1 MSNIKLKAIF
11 YAYSNNALDHLA
23 PYAFMCRKKNI
34 PCIVIYGE
42 DFVKLKLTPK
52 DNIAKIFEDHNID
65 TYNLTSFKKQ
75 GFLQNIFSYIWF
87 LAYMIIK
94 SHVVPGF
101 FKNKIKGLVNRIFNR
116 LDVEQIGKNTAK
128 MLLQDTEKAF
138 VFTDSWSTNKKI
150 QNGFLSYTKGKA
162 TIISTSHLPWHFQ
175 HPLSA
180 PNPSFCEDIALV
192 SNHWEAK
199 AKNFIDRKEI
209 TGTLRYSKQWLTVL
223 DEYGDETLPNI
234 DFKKKIL
241 ILGHTELHTSDWNRM
256 LNLLTKLT
264 KREDIKLCVLPHV
277 RGMSNIEPPKELKN
291 VWDKKSSLDVA
302 VKKADIVMFWVSSG
316 IYEAVVRNKKVF
328 YLSFLSK
335 IDEKFIWR
343 KNAPSDIV
351 IKNEMELF
359 NALDNY
365 DENDVV
371 DNLCFEKMIWPEGLD
386 PWNNVS
392 NFLDKFI
399 ISD

>member
-1 MSNIKLKAIF
+1 
-11 YAYSNNALDHLA
+11 
-23 PYAFMCRKKNI
+23 
-34 PCIVIYGE
+34 
-42 DFVKLKLTPK
+42 
-52 DNIAKIFEDHNID
+52 
-65 TYNLTSFKKQ
+65 
-75 GFLQNIFSYIWF
+75 
-87 LAYMIIK
+87 
-94 SHVVPGF
+94 
-101 FKNKIKGLVNRIFNR
+101 
-116 LDVEQIGKNTAK
+116 
-128 MLLQDTEKAF
+128 
-138 VFTDSWSTNKKI
+138 
-150 QNGFLSYTKGKA
+150 
-162 TIISTSHLPWHFQ
+162 
-175 HPLSA
+175 
-180 PNPSFCEDIALV
+180 
-192 SNHWEAK
+192 
-199 AKNFIDRKEI
+199 
-209 TGTLRYSKQWLTVL
+209 
-223 DEYGDETLPNI
+223 
-234 DFKKKIL
+234 
-241 ILGHTELHTSDWNRM
+241 M